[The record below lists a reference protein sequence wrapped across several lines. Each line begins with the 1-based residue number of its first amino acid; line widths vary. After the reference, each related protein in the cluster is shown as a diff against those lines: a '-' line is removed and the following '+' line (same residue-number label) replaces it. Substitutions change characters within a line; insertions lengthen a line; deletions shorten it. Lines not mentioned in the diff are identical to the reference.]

1 MSSFLVSRLLLETC
15 RCALS
20 PSPIVES
27 CYGATGPTV
36 SRSTI
41 KVTERVSSFMKLDAR
56 LRLMPRRYNIAL
68 FEKPCTLVM
77 SKQQQQETNTVVAS
91 LGDYE
96 TINEWI
102 CFNIFRKS
110 ARSLIWR
117 IDYLAG

>member
-1 MSSFLVSRLLLETC
+1 
-15 RCALS
+15 
-20 PSPIVES
+20 
-27 CYGATGPTV
+27 
-36 SRSTI
+36 
-41 KVTERVSSFMKLDAR
+41 MKLDAR

>member
-1 MSSFLVSRLLLETC
+1 
-15 RCALS
+15 
-20 PSPIVES
+20 
-27 CYGATGPTV
+27 
-36 SRSTI
+36 
-41 KVTERVSSFMKLDAR
+41 
-56 LRLMPRRYNIAL
+56 
-68 FEKPCTLVM
+68 M

-102 CFNIFRKS
+102 CFNIFRKI